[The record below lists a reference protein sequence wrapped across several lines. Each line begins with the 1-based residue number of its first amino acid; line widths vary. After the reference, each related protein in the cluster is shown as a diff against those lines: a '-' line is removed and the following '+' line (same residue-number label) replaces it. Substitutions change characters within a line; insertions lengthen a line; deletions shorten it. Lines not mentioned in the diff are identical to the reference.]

1 MFHPIGNNQS
11 TKPAQ
16 QQQHM
21 PNVLLHLKST
31 PGDATSTD
39 MLNTTNSN
47 VLKRSVSAMKEDS
60 GGLTQEMQEFIRE
73 FKTRRVNLGYTQ
85 DDVGRELSA
94 LNGPTYSQS
103 FISRYL
109 VAFLQIS
116 EAFLRKS
123 VRPRDA
129 RTSLL
134 SFCILKRGR

>member
-1 MFHPIGNNQS
+1 MFCFVIVSFSIGNNQT
-11 TKPAQ
+11 TKQQQ
-16 QQQHM
+16 QQQHQPQI

-31 PGDATSTD
+31 GDATSTD
-39 MLNTTNSN
+39 MMSTTNSN

-103 FISRYL
+103 FISRYVFKHL
-109 VAFLQIS
+109 
-116 EAFLRKS
+116 
-123 VRPRDA
+123 
-129 RTSLL
+129 
-134 SFCILKRGR
+134 